1 MPKSKS
7 QNKNKRYSDKQISY
21 ISDLYHIH
29 GMSIIDIAKKFKRT
43 EDGIRYALQKRDLNC
58 CLF

>member
-1 MPKSKS
+1 MPKSKP

-29 GMSIIDIAKKFKRT
+29 NMSISDIAKKFKRT
-43 EDGIRYALQKRDLNC
+43 EDGIRYALQKDN
-58 CLF
+58 